1 MEWIRKWWGI
11 LAFCFGVVCTGIG
24 MYIQHRIELNQ
35 IQNDL
40 NDLKEDNQKMP
51 KRVLSELK
59 AWMFEKEMKLR
70 GVKRRNDTIIINR

>member
-24 MYIQHRIELNQ
+24 LYIQHQIEHNEFKD
-35 IQNDL
+35 DL
-40 NDLKEDNQKMP
+40 KDLKEDNQKMP